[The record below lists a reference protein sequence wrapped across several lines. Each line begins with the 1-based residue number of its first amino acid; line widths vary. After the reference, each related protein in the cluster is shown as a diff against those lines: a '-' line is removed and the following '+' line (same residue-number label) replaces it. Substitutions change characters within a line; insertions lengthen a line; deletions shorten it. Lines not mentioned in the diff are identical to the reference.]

1 MLEERL
7 DRDLKTALLNGDSVA
22 VSTLRSLKSAI
33 LYAKVAGG
41 NRSDNLPEEALLAV
55 LQKEAKKRQE
65 SVEAYQRAGNE
76 QRART
81 EAREK
86 EIIEQY
92 LPAKLSEAEV
102 ARLIDAT
109 ISELGDAGNL
119 SMGVVINTV
128 RQKAAGAA
136 DGALIARLTKERLGL

>member
-41 NRSDNLPEEALLAV
+41 NRSDTLPEEALLAV

-76 QRART
+76 QRAHT

-102 ARLIDAT
+102 VRLIDAT

-119 SMGVVINTV
+119 SMGVVISTV